1 MCHGVS
7 VTRFLFLPCSDHS
20 LRSDSNVS
28 QMAAPPPLT
37 LSEAVAV
44 RHLQLS
50 ELSGQECDVQI
61 EPASDP
67 EGALSGMCVILSI
80 CNIIIQLRSV
90 CRCSFAVYSPQLLL
104 DRLGRYLK
112 LFVLI
117 SPISHAF
124 ASQFVL
130 AHFYRRKSPKR
141 AHKNDVKLITSDL
154 NSNNCGL
161 KARLKCYWRP
171 TASLQLNNKHNT
183 KYNITVT

>member
-1 MCHGVS
+1 MVAKTSVLHGVC

-20 LRSDSNVS
+20 LRSDSNAS

-50 ELSGQECDVQI
+50 ESSGQECDVQI

-67 EGALSGMCVILSI
+67 EGALSGVCVILSI
-80 CNIIIQLRSV
+80 CKIIIQLRSV

-112 LFVLI
+112 LFVSVL
-117 SPISHAF
+117 SLTRSHLSS
-124 ASQFVL
+124 SQHIFIGENPQNE
-130 AHFYRRKSPKR
+130 H
-141 AHKNDVKLITSDL
+141 
-154 NSNNCGL
+154 
-161 KARLKCYWRP
+161 
-171 TASLQLNNKHNT
+171 T
-183 KYNITVT
+183 KTM